1 MKKTYIAPQ
10 TETMALQAESML
22 AASTPSVGVD
32 RDSSIMTEAGF
43 LSNDKDEWNSESWS
57 TED

>member
-22 AASTPSVGVD
+22 AASKIGVD